1 MCMTWLSKWSET
13 KEIWTFDFD
22 LVFQSGGKLRWI
34 VFDLAIRKG
43 MAKVVWTDDLVIR
56 KNGN

>member
-1 MCMTWLSKWSET
+1 MN
-13 KEIWTFDFD
+13 IDFD

-34 VFDLAIRKG
+34 VFDLAISKG
-43 MAKVVWTDDLVIR
+43 MAKVIWKNDLVIR